1 MGKTIVKIGLTNY
14 DDLVLQGKGLLRG
27 VLRQAE
33 VEALVDT
40 GVTGLYLK
48 PSVIQALGLS
58 YLQTVSSRTAAGGRV
73 ELRQYSPVLLEILG
87 RTESFNVREVPEDV
101 PNLVGQVPLEILD
114 FVVDPGSQQL
124 IGNPE
129 HGGVRM
135 TDVYRVACASE

>member
-1 MGKTIVKIGLTNY
+1 MGKIIVNINLTNFA
-14 DDLVLQGKGLLRG
+14 DLVLQEKGLLQG
-27 VLRQAE
+27 GPRQAE

-40 GVTGLYLK
+40 GATGLYLK

-58 YLQTVSSRTAAGGRV
+58 YVQTVSSRTAAGGRV
-73 ELRQYSPVLLEILG
+73 EQRQFSPVLLEILG
-87 RTESFNVREVPEDV
+87 RTDSITVREVPEDV

-135 TDVYRVACASE
+135 TDVYWAACAGK